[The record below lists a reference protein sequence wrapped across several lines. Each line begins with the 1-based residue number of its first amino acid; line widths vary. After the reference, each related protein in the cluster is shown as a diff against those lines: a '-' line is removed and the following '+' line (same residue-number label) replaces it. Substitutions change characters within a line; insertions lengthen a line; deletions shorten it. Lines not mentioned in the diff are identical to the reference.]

1 MKRSDFPMLG
11 YGVGLRRQHYSHVL
25 ETRPKVDWFEV
36 ISENFMVA
44 GGRALEVLE
53 GVRANYPIAMHGVSM
68 SIGSTDPLNRSYL
81 RQLRD
86 LARRFEPAWISDHL
100 CWTGVGG
107 RNLHDLLPLPYT
119 EEAIRHV
126 VARIREVQDVL
137 ERPILIEN
145 VSSYMAFA
153 DSTMTEWEFI
163 SAIADEADC
172 GILLDINNIFVSAFN
187 HRFDANDYIDA
198 VPAERV
204 VQYHLAGHSDHGTY
218 LLDTHDHPVRD
229 EVWALYERAARRF
242 GAVSAMV
249 EWDDNIPEFAELADT
264 ADRARTDFQC
274 RLNLKE
280 LESLLYRLITA
291 PSGVAEGLAAERDL
305 GAGGLDAIVLGDD
318 RLSAE
323 ARVDIYANMY
333 FYRILDAL
341 KEDFPA
347 TLAVLGDDNFHN
359 LVTGYLLEYPPTE
372 PSISH
377 CGQSSRRLS
386 ARSSDAR
393 GRAVYRRP
401 REARTRGRRG
411 VSRSRC
417 GGAGA

>member
-1 MKRSDFPMLG
+1 MKRADFPMLG

-25 ETRPKVDWFEV
+25 EIRPRVDWFEV

-53 GVRANYPIAMHGVSM
+53 AVRANYPIVMHGVSM
-68 SIGSTDPLNRSYL
+68 SIGSTDPPNRAYL
-81 RQLRD
+81 RELRD

-119 EEAIRHV
+119 EEVIRHV
-126 VARIREVQDVL
+126 VARLRQVQDAL

-163 SAIADEADC
+163 SAIASEADC

-187 HRFDANDYIDA
+187 HRFDANEYIDA

-242 GAVSAMV
+242 GKVSALV
-249 EWDDNIPEFAELADT
+249 EWDDNIPEFAELAQT
-264 ADRARTDFQC
+264 ADRARTIANDVFTETTG
-274 RLNLKE
+274 KP
-280 LESLLYRLITA
+280 A
-291 PSGVAEGLAAERDL
+291 
-305 GAGGLDAIVLGDD
+305 
-318 RLSAE
+318 LSA
-323 ARVDIYANMY
+323 D
-333 FYRILDAL
+333 
-341 KEDFPA
+341 
-347 TLAVLGDDNFHN
+347 H
-359 LVTGYLLEYPPTE
+359 
-372 PSISH
+372 
-377 CGQSSRRLS
+377 
-386 ARSSDAR
+386 
-393 GRAVYRRP
+393 RA
-401 REARTRGRRG
+401 
-411 VSRSRC
+411 
-417 GGAGA
+417 

>member
-11 YGVGLRRQHYSHVL
+11 YGVGLRRQHYSYVL

-81 RQLRD
+81 RQLRE

-100 CWTGVGG
+100 CWTGVAG

-126 VARIREVQDVL
+126 VARIREVQEILD
-137 ERPILIEN
+137 RPILIEN

-229 EVWALYERAARRF
+229 EVWSLYERAARRF
-242 GAVSAMV
+242 GAVSAIV
-249 EWDDNIPEFAELADT
+249 EWDDNIPEFAELANT
-264 ADRARTDFQC
+264 ANRAR
-274 RLNLKE
+274 
-280 LESLLYRLITA
+280 
-291 PSGVAEGLAAERDL
+291 
-305 GAGGLDAIVLGDD
+305 AIFNADSTEKPAKPA
-318 RLSAE
+318 LSA
-323 ARVDIYANMY
+323 D
-333 FYRILDAL
+333 
-341 KEDFPA
+341 
-347 TLAVLGDDNFHN
+347 H
-359 LVTGYLLEYPPTE
+359 
-372 PSISH
+372 
-377 CGQSSRRLS
+377 
-386 ARSSDAR
+386 
-393 GRAVYRRP
+393 RA
-401 REARTRGRRG
+401 
-411 VSRSRC
+411 
-417 GGAGA
+417 